1 METIWDMTLTYI
13 CMFQCPY
20 IISPISTH
28 QGRKT
33 KGFKGYNYKFFLFWC
48 NPCKDRY
55 MGQNLI
61 QELSMMVTQKCQAL
75 KKKENH

>member
-1 METIWDMTLTYI
+1 
-13 CMFQCPY
+13 
-20 IISPISTH
+20 
-28 QGRKT
+28 
-33 KGFKGYNYKFFLFWC
+33 
-48 NPCKDRY
+48 